1 MYATLPEYAADP
13 PTKTNTIPNNIQ
25 HQSTNQTTPQ
35 PSNIQQTLPIPSTFK
50 CKARRRFLARQ
61 LKRQQ
66 QANDNAYLDTQI
78 TWAEDLRTAEAKQ
91 ASTNQTQAI
100 NQNHKLSSHK
110 PTSILHNSCASRYAF
125 ATAIKRST

>member
-1 MYATLPEYAADP
+1 MQNVFVASCF
-13 PTKTNTIPNNIQ
+13 NV
-25 HQSTNQTTPQ
+25 H
-35 PSNIQQTLPIPSTFK
+35 LPIPSTFE
-50 CKARRRFLARQ
+50 CKAHCRFLARQ

-91 ASTNQTQAI
+91 ASTNQTEAI

-110 PTSILHNSCASRYAF
+110 PTSILHNSCAARYAF
-125 ATAIKRST
+125 ATAIKRTT